1 MKEHNRGGIAHD
13 AHLGGAILGFAL
25 TAVLHPEYVGYNL
38 RVFGIVLI
46 TSIALLIYLWLS
58 PLFLPTSAFSGG
70 LPWGKREKRT
80 AVPSHKG
87 ESLQLQIVPGTT
99 SNTYTLKA
107 EGSGATPVILGNPA
121 WVALRIGNDMGA
133 GATTLSN

>member
-1 MKEHNRGGIAHD
+1 
-13 AHLGGAILGFAL
+13 
-25 TAVLHPEYVGYNL
+25 
-38 RVFGIVLI
+38 
-46 TSIALLIYLWLS
+46 
-58 PLFLPTSAFSGG
+58 
-70 LPWGKREKRT
+70 
-80 AVPSHKG
+80 
-87 ESLQLQIVPGTT
+87 VPGTT